1 MELIAYKM
9 FILNIVK
16 KEIITYE
23 NTYVHGWT
31 DMHVLLFYHLRLLQ
45 STLVTIMNFNTTFEE
60 QANSLLRLEIYY
72 ISEEQLVG
80 SQGKKSHISK
90 MHEVMQRELGPVGGR
105 GGIMNS
111 LSEKRNYR
119 PRKINICGS
128 LFN

>member
-1 MELIAYKM
+1 M
-9 FILNIVK
+9 FILNIVR

-60 QANSLLRLEIYY
+60 QANSLLGLEIYY

-90 MHEVMQRELGPVGGR
+90 MHEVMQR
-105 GGIMNS
+105 
-111 LSEKRNYR
+111 
-119 PRKINICGS
+119 
-128 LFN
+128 